1 MFMERTNPVSAVLVG
16 AYDSDRQVV
25 QEVFRKQGW
34 KLFEACDRRKAME
47 YLNRQKVHV
56 VIAETD
62 VPDWHWK
69 KVLSDLR
76 RMNQPPV
83 LIVTSH
89 LADESLW
96 AEVLNVGGYDVL
108 VQPLLSDELERVIAS
123 AHRHFEYKPERVSRP
138 AAAAGAA

>member
-1 MFMERTNPVSAVLVG
+1 
-16 AYDSDRQVV
+16 
-25 QEVFRKQGW
+25 
-34 KLFEACDRRKAME
+34 ME
-47 YLNRQKVHV
+47 YLNGQKVHV

-62 VPDWHWK
+62 VLNWHWK
-69 KVLSDLR
+69 RVLSDLR
-76 RMNQPPV
+76 RMSQPPV

-123 AHRHFEYKPERVSRP
+123 AYRHFEYKPEHVSRQ
-138 AAAAGAA
+138 AAAADAA